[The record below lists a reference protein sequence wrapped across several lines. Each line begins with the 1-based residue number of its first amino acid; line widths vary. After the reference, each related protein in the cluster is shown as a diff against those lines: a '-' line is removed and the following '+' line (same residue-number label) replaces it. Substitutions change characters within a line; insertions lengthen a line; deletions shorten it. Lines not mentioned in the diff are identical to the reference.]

1 MEKDRIIP
9 LPGEITAVLDIF
21 ASAGVR
27 AYIVGGAVR
36 DSLMHRPVHDFD
48 IASPMLPEATAAL
61 FTERGFRVIPTGI
74 KHGTVTVLSGDMP
87 VEVTAF
93 RFDGSYTDGRHPD
106 SVKFTSRIEDDLS
119 RRDFT
124 VNAMAYSPQSGLC
137 DPFGGEGDLHAGIIR
152 CVGDAR
158 VRFTED
164 ALRILR
170 AFRFAAVLGFE
181 IDPSVLAAARELSE
195 RLSLISAER
204 IASETVKM
212 MLAGQP
218 SAYLASALEC
228 GVLGYVFRGVEL
240 RASDFSV
247 ADRLPA
253 DAPLKIGAVLRRAG
267 LSGPAVVGSA
277 LEALRFSNTFYRRA
291 YAAATVP
298 LPVCEPAPV
307 RRFLRETGNADA
319 AIAAAVACGEPHAA
333 GVAELAREIG
343 AEGGPVTMQTLA
355 VNGKKLRMAGFP
367 AGREMGRLLGALLDA
382 VTADPSLND
391 EATLMA
397 LARSIYEKNTERKD
411 I

>member
-1 MEKDRIIP
+1 MEKGRVIP

-21 ASAGVR
+21 ASAGVQ

-36 DSLMHRPVHDFD
+36 DSLMRRPVHDFD
-48 IASPMLPEATAAL
+48 IASLMLPEETAAL
-61 FTERGFRVIPTGI
+61 FTGCGFRVIPTGI

-87 VEVTAF
+87 VEVTTF
-93 RFDGSYTDGRHPD
+93 RLDGSYTDGRHPD

-137 DPFGGEGDLHAGIIR
+137 DPFGGEKDLHAGIIR

-170 AFRFAAVLGFE
+170 AFRFAAVLGFN

-218 SAYLASALEC
+218 SAYLESALGC

-240 RASDFSV
+240 RASDLSV

-253 DAPLKIGAVLRRAG
+253 DAPLRIGAVLRRVG
-267 LSGPAVVGSA
+267 LSDPAVGAA
-277 LEALRFSNTFYRRA
+277 LEALRFSNSFYRRA
-291 YAAATVP
+291 YAAAAVP
-298 LPVCEPAPV
+298 LPVCEPASV

-333 GVAELAREIG
+333 EVAALAREIG
-343 AEGGPVTMQTLA
+343 AGGGPVTMQTLA
-355 VNGKKLRMAGFP
+355 VNGKKLRLAGFP
-367 AGREMGRLLGALLDA
+367 AGREMGLLLGALLDA